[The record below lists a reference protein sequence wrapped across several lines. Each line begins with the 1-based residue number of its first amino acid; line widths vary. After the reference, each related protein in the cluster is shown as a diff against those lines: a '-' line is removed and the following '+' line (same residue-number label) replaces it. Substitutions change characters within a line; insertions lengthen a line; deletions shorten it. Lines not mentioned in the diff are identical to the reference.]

1 LGQGD
6 TDVFQPGHAAFD
18 TGHFVHSLKKSACMI
33 EPSRLSRYDAAHIEG
48 VLTFS
53 LAIHLFGGYKGEA
66 RLIQLNATFTEG
78 RFAR

>member
-1 LGQGD
+1 
-6 TDVFQPGHAAFD
+6 
-18 TGHFVHSLKKSACMI
+18 MI

-48 VLTFS
+48 VLKFS